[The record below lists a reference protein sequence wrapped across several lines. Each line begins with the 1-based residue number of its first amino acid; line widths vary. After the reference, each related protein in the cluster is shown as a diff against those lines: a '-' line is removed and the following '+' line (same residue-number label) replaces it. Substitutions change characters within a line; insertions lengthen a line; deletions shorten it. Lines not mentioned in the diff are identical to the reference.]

1 MNNRKSGSTL
11 KKHMDTSKQPID
23 GLVDGLMDK
32 YIYIHIYIYNVNYI
46 SYNHVIVQLY

>member
-32 YIYIHIYIYNVNYI
+32 YIYTYNVNYI